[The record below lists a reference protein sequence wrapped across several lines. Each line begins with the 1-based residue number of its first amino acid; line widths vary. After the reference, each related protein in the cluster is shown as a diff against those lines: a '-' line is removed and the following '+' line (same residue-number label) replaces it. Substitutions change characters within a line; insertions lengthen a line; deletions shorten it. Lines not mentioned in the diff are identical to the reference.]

1 MLYAINNPTA
11 VYSNLFQVV
20 ELVPVFFNFTCVVV
34 VISVN
39 RKCSSHRDDNKNT
52 CKVL

>member
-20 ELVPVFFNFTCVVV
+20 ELVPVFFTCVVV
-34 VISVN
+34 VISVT